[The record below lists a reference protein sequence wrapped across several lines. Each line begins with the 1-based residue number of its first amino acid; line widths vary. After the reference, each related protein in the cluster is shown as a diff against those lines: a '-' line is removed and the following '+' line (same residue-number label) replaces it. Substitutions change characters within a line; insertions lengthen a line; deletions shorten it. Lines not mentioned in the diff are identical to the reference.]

1 MPLRPGLPVGRSAFA
16 DALQVGNQGMRIRTG
31 HSLCQ
36 VIGVGRVTVGVQVGK
51 VRSVHGEAPCKAI
64 GSRHAEV
71 ADGTWFESGLTS
83 SRRARTPPRTARHSR
98 QTDCQPAPRNVDAGW
113 QAQSLKVNTGFETR
127 PPVFGGTPSEP
138 ASLCNANQKSC
149 K

>member
-64 GSRHAEV
+64 GSRHARGGGRYV
-71 ADGTWFESGLTS
+71 VRIRVDLK
-83 SRRARTPPRTARHSR
+83 
-98 QTDCQPAPRNVDAGW
+98 PAGANAP
-113 QAQSLKVNTGFETR
+113 THR
-127 PPVFGGTPSEP
+127 PP
-138 ASLCNANQKSC
+138 
-149 K
+149 